1 MLLTRLENL
10 LIRLWTQSLDTALL
24 NWDTGNKSVTTNNN
38 KPPPFHYMKKK
49 QRRIMWIRIFILLM
63 HFIVLNL
70 IGCFVAR
77 YFVNRTDI
85 PEQQWDWATTWY
97 WASQTI
103 TTVGVRTI
111 LTCYIWVFTVCNNIF
126 AVFRLWDLNAVRL
139 FDSTFFLIN
148 SVR

>member
-1 MLLTRLENL
+1 MIVLATAFATMFEQATSTAIGLNPLMLLSKLENW
-10 LIRLWTQSLDTALL
+10 LIRLWTKNLEQTFF
-24 NWDTGNKSVTTNNN
+24 NKDTGKSITN
-38 KPPPFHYMKKK
+38 KPAFQYMNKK
-49 QRRIMWIRIFILLM
+49 QRRIMWIRIFVLIL

-103 TTVGVRTI
+103 TTVGVRYA
-111 LTCYIWVFTVCNNIF
+111 LHNI
-126 AVFRLWDLNAVRL
+126 NM
-139 FDSTFFLIN
+139 
-148 SVR
+148 